1 MSTRLITVSQLCQN
15 HPAFTEPSVRWLIF
29 NGSKNGLDASSAVC
43 RLGRK
48 VLIDEERFVEWVKSG
63 AATSQAAVRT

>member
-1 MSTRLITVSQLCQN
+1 MSTRLLTVAQLCQH

-29 NGSKNGLDASSAVC
+29 NGNKNGLDASSAVS

-48 VLIDEERFVEWVKSG
+48 VLIDEEKFVEWAKSG
-63 AATSQAAVRT
+63 VGQVVV